1 MTSASGARRIGL
13 LGGTLD
19 PVHCGHLDAAAAARD
34 GFDLES
40 VLIVP
45 SHVPPHRSVQPV
57 ASPFHRFAMTALAVS
72 GVDRL
77 LASDDE
83 LRIEG
88 PSYTISTLERF
99 HRAGWTSSQLFFIIG
114 ADAFAE
120 IATWHRYPEVLDLAM
135 FVVVARPGHELDGLA
150 ARLPSLAPRIRRGDT
165 HAPAAHPSIFLLNVP
180 TADVSSTEVRERIQ
194 SGASVHGLVPAL
206 VEAHI
211 RHHGLYQP
219 VPADQL
225 HGQE

>member
-1 MTSASGARRIGL
+1 M
-13 LGGTLD
+13 
-19 PVHCGHLDAAAAARD
+19 HAA
-34 GFDLES
+34 
-40 VLIVP
+40 
-45 SHVPPHRSVQPV
+45 
-57 ASPFHRFAMTALAVS
+57 
-72 GVDRL
+72 
-77 LASDDE
+77 
-83 LRIEG
+83 
-88 PSYTISTLERF
+88 ISTLRSRPRRVRSRIGPDRSVARSAPPVRAAGGVAVPPLRDDRPCGQRRRQAPGERRRAEDRRAVL
-99 HRAGWTSSQLFFIIG
+99 HRQHARALPQAGWIASQLFFITG

-165 HAPAAHPSIFLLNVP
+165 HAPAAHPSIFLLNVT

-194 SGASVHGLVPAL
+194 SGASVRGLVPAL